1 VEEPLPAGGNV
12 LVYSRIR
19 DPDARGLL
27 QHLLEQLPGER
38 VNNALYEVS
47 TEDWDDGLWDE
58 EVERM
63 RELVDP
69 EADTLIYWQVVGN
82 KLVRTCIAGRFS

>member
-1 VEEPLPAGGNV
+1 MEEPLPAGGNV
-12 LVYSRIR
+12 LVYARIR
-19 DPDARGLL
+19 DPEARDRIRFLL
-27 QHLLEQLPGER
+27 DELPGER

-47 TEDWDDGLWDE
+47 TEDWDAGLWDQ

-69 EADTLIYWQVVGN
+69 DADTLIYWQVVGSR
-82 KLVRTCIAGRFS
+82 LVRTCIAGRFS

>member
-1 VEEPLPAGGNV
+1 MEEPLPVGGNV
-12 LVYSRIR
+12 LVYARIR

-27 QHLLEQLPGER
+27 QHLLEGLPGER

-47 TEDWDDGLWDE
+47 TEDWDGGWWDE

-69 EADTLIYWQVVGN
+69 ETDTLIYWQVVEN